1 MPQTGWIV
9 VADMMNNRVV
19 LLTVDGDF
27 IGQFGSSGV
36 GLGNM
41 QHPADVAVAESYIVV
56 SEWSGQRLQLFTL
69 MGAAVRIIEVPGE
82 KECYGVCFDAQRRRI
97 LAVDRTIVGWSEY
110 SLSGEVLRRVCANSA
125 DCPLRR
131 PCGVGV
137 NSLGQILLSDAER
150 NSIHKFRQDGS
161 WAGLLIQGHTSEFE
175 SDTAAQGGP
184 VVMRTPPV
192 IDGLDV
198 KMSEPMDSHAARAK
212 ELEVFPEERFLRV
225 GRIFAF
231 PCLFDVTESN
241 VFVSCILSSSIEWV
255 VDTDVSYSRRR
266 ELIKAF
272 AWLHSRLR
280 YARRGIQLPSWV
292 MCDRSQAKGPAPTSL
307 GGPGEDRMASHGSEP
322 RHPSTG
328 RTSGAGGPTAP
339 PPEQPPL
346 GGGHASKAGAAAEAP
361 AAPGSR
367 GPALDFGHMAAL
379 QASASAST
387 TADVSN
393 PTPPAPSDR
402 YYSQAG
408 SLPWAPTAGTSAA
421 FATAAS
427 GQRGRA
433 VPTETGP
440 HRGAG
445 GGGHWQ
451 PPQAVP
457 ATTTAHAG
465 HIPGKPPQTATTQ
478 PTGLVADGGGAE
490 APIRRPGAAEHHH
503 DSHRQ
508 HDQTSNTLDPSA
520 HGHAP
525 WHHAYGPVPG
535 MQPSQLRP
543 VASGAM
549 AYQAAPY
556 AYPPEA
562 AGPGA
567 SVVYGMPHYAPPY
580 ASPPQYLPP
589 PGYYPAGV
597 GYGYGPAW
605 GAVPPWAA
613 RAEPAGAHAAAG
625 HPVMAPPRSST
636 VAGDARGETVAGVGA
651 MHGHMAG
658 DSQFPASPGTSHVAR
673 AMLEQGVR
681 LVPPPAGWAGQRGA
695 AAPASGE
702 PRPGAGA
709 QQPPHRMGPAG
720 HEHGD
725 SHA

>member
-1 MPQTGWIV
+1 MAVPPSAEHRRALRLDPRKGQLNAPRGVAVDAARGLAVVANTGRNCLTLFSLRTGEFIRDIGRHGAGQHDFNYPSGVAFMPQTGWIV

-280 YARRGIQLPSWV
+280 PQLPH
-292 MCDRSQAKGPAPTSL
+292 Q
-307 GGPGEDRMASHGSEP
+307 
-322 RHPSTG
+322 
-328 RTSGAGGPTAP
+328 P
-339 PPEQPPL
+339 PP
-346 GGGHASKAGAAAEAP
+346 
-361 AAPGSR
+361 
-367 GPALDFGHMAAL
+367 
-379 QASASAST
+379 T
-387 TADVSN
+387 
-393 PTPPAPSDR
+393 
-402 YYSQAG
+402 
-408 SLPWAPTAGTSAA
+408 
-421 FATAAS
+421 
-427 GQRGRA
+427 
-433 VPTETGP
+433 
-440 HRGAG
+440 
-445 GGGHWQ
+445 
-451 PPQAVP
+451 
-457 ATTTAHAG
+457 
-465 HIPGKPPQTATTQ
+465 
-478 PTGLVADGGGAE
+478 
-490 APIRRPGAAEHHH
+490 
-503 DSHRQ
+503 
-508 HDQTSNTLDPSA
+508 
-520 HGHAP
+520 
-525 WHHAYGPVPG
+525 
-535 MQPSQLRP
+535 
-543 VASGAM
+543 
-549 AYQAAPY
+549 
-556 AYPPEA
+556 
-562 AGPGA
+562 
-567 SVVYGMPHYAPPY
+567 
-580 ASPPQYLPP
+580 
-589 PGYYPAGV
+589 
-597 GYGYGPAW
+597 
-605 GAVPPWAA
+605 
-613 RAEPAGAHAAAG
+613 
-625 HPVMAPPRSST
+625 
-636 VAGDARGETVAGVGA
+636 
-651 MHGHMAG
+651 
-658 DSQFPASPGTSHVAR
+658 
-673 AMLEQGVR
+673 
-681 LVPPPAGWAGQRGA
+681 
-695 AAPASGE
+695 
-702 PRPGAGA
+702 
-709 QQPPHRMGPAG
+709 
-720 HEHGD
+720 
-725 SHA
+725 